1 MLSLANIRQRDC
13 NRKASTHGR
22 NTMPCGPG
30 RAAQRPNRQSHW
42 VNPQLSRFSNTRITR
57 STKLADMSVKPIPEG
72 YTSLTP
78 FLCIDDASAAI
89 DFYVSVFGAKLVD
102 RMDGPGGTVAHAELD
117 FGNGRLQLGDPAEA
131 YQIAAPDPKAPA
143 THSVAFYCED
153 VDAVVAKAEQAGAT
167 IREPAQT
174 FVTGDRFAS
183 VLDPF
188 GQRWTVM
195 TRVEDVSPEERDRR
209 MAEWAKENVGS

>member
-1 MLSLANIRQRDC
+1 MVSQA
-13 NRKASTHGR
+13 TPY
-22 NTMPCGPG
+22 T
-30 RAAQRPNRQSHW
+30 
-42 VNPQLSRFSNTRITR
+42 LSRFSNTHVAR
-57 STKLADMSVKPIPEG
+57 STKLAEMSVKPIPEG

-78 FLCIDDASAAI
+78 SLCIDGASAAI
-89 DFYVSVFGAKLVD
+89 DFYVAVFGAKLVD
-102 RMDGPGGTVAHAELD
+102 RMDGPDGTVAHAELD

-131 YQIAAPDPKAPA
+131 YQIAAVDPNAPA
-143 THSVAFYCED
+143 THSVALYCED

-183 VLDPF
+183 ILDPF